1 MSTMVKILEI
11 LSDEDIQWL
20 LSMGME
26 EQLEPEAVLIREG
39 EFTEAVYIVLE
50 GLLGVFVSA
59 GGYKQVAAI
68 GAGEIIGEMSYLENE
83 PTSATVIAVE
93 PSIVLSISKD
103 AIDDRISADPT
114 FGNRL
119 YRGIGVAISQRLRRT
134 MGRIEF
140 MLMQLEIA
148 KKYPAESPD

>member
-1 MSTMVKILEI
+1 MVKILEI
-11 LSDEDIQWL
+11 LSDDDIQWL

-26 EQLEPEAVLIREG
+26 EHLEPETMIIKEG

-59 GGYKQVAAI
+59 SGYKQVATI

-83 PTSATVIAVE
+83 PTSAAVIAIE
-93 PSIVLSISKD
+93 PSILLSISKD
-103 AIDDRISADPT
+103 ALDNRINSDPT

-119 YRGIGVAISQRLRRT
+119 YRGIGTAISQRLRKA
-134 MGRIEF
+134 MSRIEF
-140 MLMQLEIA
+140 ILAQLEIA
-148 KKYPAESPD
+148 KKFPIETSE

>member
-26 EQLEPEAVLIREG
+26 EHLEPETLLIKEG

-50 GLLGVFVSA
+50 GLLGVYLSTS
-59 GGYKQVAAI
+59 GYKQVATI
-68 GAGEIIGEMSYLENE
+68 GAGEIIGEMSYLENV

-93 PSIVLSISKD
+93 PSIVLSIAKE
-103 AIDDRISADPT
+103 AIDDRINTDPT
-114 FGNRL
+114 FGIRL
-119 YRGIGVAISQRLRRT
+119 YKGIGTAVSQRLRKA
-134 MGRIEF
+134 MSRIEY
-140 MLMQLEIA
+140 MIA
-148 KKYPAESPD
+148 KLEDAIKFPEETP

>member
-26 EQLEPEAVLIREG
+26 EHLEPETLLIKEG

-50 GLLGVFVSA
+50 GLLGVYISA
-59 GGYKQVAAI
+59 SGYKQVAAI
-68 GAGEIIGEMSYLENE
+68 GAGEIIGEMSYLENV
-83 PTSATVIAVE
+83 PTSATVIAIE

-103 AIDDRISADPT
+103 AIDDRIDTDPT

-119 YRGIGVAISQRLRRT
+119 YRGIGTAVSQRLRKA
-134 MGRIEF
+134 MSRIED
-140 MLMQLEIA
+140 MIAQLEQVIQFHT
-148 KKYPAESPD
+148 ESP

>member
-11 LSDEDIQWL
+11 LSDDDIQWL
-20 LSMGME
+20 LSTGME
-26 EQLEPEAVLIREG
+26 EQFEPETVIIREG

-59 GGYKQVAAI
+59 SGFKQVASI
-68 GAGEIIGEMSYLENE
+68 GAGEIIGEMSYLENL

-103 AIDDRISADPT
+103 AIDDRINNDPT

-119 YRGIGVAISQRLRRT
+119 YRGIGTAISQRLRKA
-134 MGRIEF
+134 MSRIEF

-148 KKYPAESPD
+148 KKFPVESP